1 MLILRTNFLP
11 KQSVSWSSELVG
23 ELRCV
28 DAMVSPPGLSPLL
41 HSCLVGMGMVLAAG
55 CLYRISKDQDGT
67 NVSLSFV
74 EQNEKGC
81 RF

>member
-1 MLILRTNFLP
+1 M
-11 KQSVSWSSELVG
+11 G
-23 ELRCV
+23 ELRCVQSIV

-41 HSCLVGMGMVLAAG
+41 HSWLVGMGMVLAAG